1 MNGRDP
7 CDIRADLHRLFATF
21 APDTRRDRAVAELDA
36 AALRPHLQQVIDNG
50 RGGARAAASRLLTE
64 LCP

>member
-1 MNGRDP
+1 MNGR
-7 CDIRADLHRLFATF
+7 DIRADLHRLFATF

-36 AALRPHLQQVIDNG
+36 AALRHYLEPVADYGTGTQRAV
-50 RGGARAAASRLLTE
+50 ARRLLTE